1 MPHER
6 PTLLDGAR
14 FDDARGTLTCCND
27 CDLAEL
33 RRFYVLTHPD
43 TATVRGWN
51 AHRFEAKRFFCL
63 RGGFEIALL
72 PMRDFARPEAAGE
85 PTTFRL
91 EATHPRLLCAPAG
104 YANAIK
110 ATEPGSILLVF
121 SDKTLDGA
129 RDDNWKYPP
138 ETWPVTWS
146 SSQ

>member
-1 MPHER
+1 MPRER

-14 FDDARGTLTCCND
+14 FDDARGSLACCNG

-43 TATVRGWN
+43 TATIRGWN

-72 PMRDFARPEAAGE
+72 PMASFAPPEATGE
-85 PTTFRL
+85 AECFRL
-91 EATHPRLLCAPAG
+91 EAANPRLLCAPAG

-121 SDKTLDGA
+121 SDKTLESA
-129 RDDNWKYPP
+129 RNDNWKYPP
-138 ETWPVTWS
+138 ETWSAPWS
-146 SSQ
+146 SPQ

>member
-1 MPHER
+1 MPRER

-14 FDDARGTLTCCND
+14 FDDARGSLACCNG

-33 RRFYVLTHPD
+33 RRFYILTHPD
-43 TATVRGWN
+43 TATIRGWN

-72 PMRDFARPEAAGE
+72 PMASFAPPEATGE
-85 PTTFRL
+85 AECFRL
-91 EATHPRLLCAPAG
+91 EAANPRLLCAPAG

-121 SDKTLDGA
+121 SDKTLEGA
-129 RDDNWKYPP
+129 RNDNWKYPP
-138 ETWPVTWS
+138 ETWSAPWS
-146 SSQ
+146 SPQ

>member
-1 MPHER
+1 MPRER

-14 FDDARGTLTCCND
+14 FDDARGSLACCNG

-43 TATVRGWN
+43 TATIRGWN

-72 PMRDFARPEAAGE
+72 PMASFAPPEATGE
-85 PTTFRL
+85 AECFRL
-91 EATHPRLLCAPAG
+91 EAANPRLLCAPAG

-121 SDKTLDGA
+121 SDKTLEGA
-129 RDDNWKYPP
+129 RNDNWKYPP
-138 ETWPVTWS
+138 ETWSAPWS
-146 SSQ
+146 SPQ

>member
-1 MPHER
+1 MPRER

-14 FDDARGTLTCCND
+14 FDDARGSLLCCNG

-43 TATVRGWN
+43 TATIRGWN

-63 RGGFEIALL
+63 RGGFEIALQ
-72 PMRDFARPEAAGE
+72 PMTSFAPPEAAGE
-85 PTTFRL
+85 AECFRL
-91 EATHPRLLCAPAG
+91 EAAKPRLLCAPAG

-121 SDKTLDGA
+121 SDKTLEGA
-129 RDDNWKYPP
+129 RNDNWKYPP
-138 ETWPVTWS
+138 ETWSAPWS
-146 SSQ
+146 SPQ